1 MYMYFFYATTLHLLS
16 DFNDISQEELN
27 QGKAGLN

>member
-1 MYMYFFYATTLHLLS
+1 MYIFMQQLYHLLS

-27 QGKAGLN
+27 QGKTGLN